1 MYMYI
6 SAFIPLTYRVHKEG
20 MQVHQTSKPGFT
32 GTSGSPDMG
41 ARNQNCT
48 TNSSSATE
56 STLQLPK
63 MSL

>member
-1 MYMYI
+1 MYMHL
-6 SAFIPLTYRVHKEG
+6 SAFIPLTYRMKVH
-20 MQVHQTSKPGFT
+20 MTSKPGLI

-48 TNSSSATE
+48 PNSISATK